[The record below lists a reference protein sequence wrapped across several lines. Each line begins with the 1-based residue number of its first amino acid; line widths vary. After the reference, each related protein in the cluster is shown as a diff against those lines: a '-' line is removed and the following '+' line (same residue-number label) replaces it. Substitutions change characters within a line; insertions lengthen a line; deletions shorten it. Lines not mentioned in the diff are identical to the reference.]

1 VGLKTWLVKKAV
13 QGKLPLWCYR
23 LIGNRIAKSLQ
34 LEDTKM
40 ADVTENKPWW
50 KSKAKWAGILSGV
63 FAAVQPISTAFGH
76 PIQIPLWVYE
86 LLAGLGIYGVRDA
99 MPPKPP
105 QA

>member
-1 VGLKTWLVKKAV
+1 
-13 QGKLPLWCYR
+13 
-23 LIGNRIAKSLQ
+23 
-34 LEDTKM
+34 M
-40 ADVTENKPWW
+40 ADETQNKPWY
-50 KSKAKWAGILSGV
+50 KSKAKWAGILAGV

-99 MPPKPP
+99 MPTKAP